1 MSISDKMAAFAVERV
16 AYISKL
22 KNPSEQQ
29 TMFAELWKKRESGAE
44 LTAAETRA
52 VKTLLAEKA
61 AEKSA
66 AASRAARRILNAE
79 KEEARKRETR
89 QKILLGALCMKVIN
103 EHRAFSA
110 NGWADW
116 KRELD
121 GFLTKNA
128 DRALFDLPP
137 LAEQP
142 DPAESDGLF

>member
-1 MSISDKMAAFAVERV
+1 
-16 AYISKL
+16 
-22 KNPSEQQ
+22 
-29 TMFAELWKKRESGAE
+29 
-44 LTAAETRA
+44 
-52 VKTLLAEKA
+52 
-61 AEKSA
+61 
-66 AASRAARRILNAE
+66 
-79 KEEARKRETR
+79 
-89 QKILLGALCMKVIN
+89 MKVIN

>member
-52 VKTLLAEKA
+52 VKTLLAAEKA

-79 KEEARKRETR
+79 KEEAR

>member
-1 MSISDKMAAFAVERV
+1 MGRTAPRSGVLKAVELRGFYHY
-16 AYISKL
+16 A
-22 KNPSEQQ
+22 P
-29 TMFAELWKKRESGAE
+29 
-44 LTAAETRA
+44 
-52 VKTLLAEKA
+52 LLAAEKA

-89 QKILLGALCMKVIN
+89 QKILLGALCMKLIN
-103 EHRAFSA
+103 ERRDFTA

-121 GFLTKNA
+121 GFLTKTA